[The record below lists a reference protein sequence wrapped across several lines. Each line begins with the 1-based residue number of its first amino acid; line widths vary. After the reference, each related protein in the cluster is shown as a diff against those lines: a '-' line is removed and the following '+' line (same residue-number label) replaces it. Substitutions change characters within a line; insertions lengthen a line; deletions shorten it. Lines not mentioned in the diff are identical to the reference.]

1 MHVGP
6 ARDSQELSPVR
17 ILGVLWL
24 LWFVFVG
31 ISPVF
36 AEIVVYAP
44 WMDISVF
51 IGDDVLFSVNFTSFS
66 MPKVRWEFQAIDG
79 RPTSFEIATFNVS
92 DTTNMEVLPSYKG
105 RLSVYSNGSMT
116 LKHVSEADN
125 GTYTAVFVTY
135 GPEGNTN
142 IDLKLQIFETL
153 PSFFIEMNS
162 THSESTVT
170 LTCKTN
176 SSLVSYV
183 SYHWIYLCDDD
194 WVPVP
199 QSLNTSSIPVN
210 VTRTFFICTA
220 SNPLNKKQSDAF
232 LLESNCT
239 DRVNKESKQV
249 VKVFLGNSAK
259 FYLKGNTSTGDMF
272 AVEWTFQKSQSQVAV
287 AMINDST
294 RVAEGYAGRV
304 KMNESN
310 GSMTLVEVQQSDVGN
325 YAAYVSSCDKRW
337 QEVIELQVKAPS
349 HTTALIGGLVGG
361 VIGLLLLLLVLT
373 GCIYYHRQKKVRS
386 PGRLQGRS
394 EDIPVHFGVTQ
405 EVQSTEI
412 FGSRTSISTSENKQ
426 GDNDLSNNNLEISSE
441 SHDYG
446 VMNTEH
452 EGSVKIRTLTF
463 EGAERLRMSG
473 MREVQMQGLLYVHQR
488 EIAACPPGDAAVTL
502 LGSDDATTC
511 HLLVLKDRGSGALC
525 LAHCD
530 GSDVTWG
537 VRHMV
542 EAVRSLAGTAC
553 ERLELHIIGGFADR
567 AGVSDR
573 LTHDII
579 GEFVQQKEDVHLLTF
594 CASELNTILRSGV
607 QHPAIYGIAVDVRT
621 GNLFPARFPDRGPDS
636 VLRSAR
642 IFSCNTMEDVYS
654 AEHGELHVGP
664 YHWEP
669 WNDAIFWL
677 SQPDYVLLKHLSTSP
692 AVEPPDFVS
701 RLRDQLRFRLEHPT
715 PQKLFPH
722 GKSRIY
728 RRNGEGLWELVH

>member
-1 MHVGP
+1 MDPMGWGMAP
-6 ARDSQELSPVR
+6 LLEPAMKARDLAGGLWSQ
-17 ILGVLWL
+17 GTD
-24 LWFVFVG
+24 
-31 ISPVF
+31 
-36 AEIVVYAP
+36 A
-44 WMDISVF
+44 
-51 IGDDVLFSVNFTSFS
+51 T
-66 MPKVRWEFQAIDG
+66 QAA
-79 RPTSFEIATFNVS
+79 SK
-92 DTTNMEVLPSYKG
+92 EV
-105 RLSVYSNGSMT
+105 
-116 LKHVSEADN
+116 DN
-125 GTYTAVFVTY
+125 IWK
-135 GPEGNTN
+135 NTN
-142 IDLKLQIFETL
+142 GQQREPKR
-153 PSFFIEMNS
+153 
-162 THSESTVT
+162 
-170 LTCKTN
+170 KT
-176 SSLVSYV
+176 
-183 SYHWIYLCDDD
+183 
-194 WVPVP
+194 P
-199 QSLNTSSIPVN
+199 
-210 VTRTFFICTA
+210 
-220 SNPLNKKQSDAF
+220 
-232 LLESNCT
+232 
-239 DRVNKESKQV
+239 
-249 VKVFLGNSAK
+249 
-259 FYLKGNTSTGDMF
+259 
-272 AVEWTFQKSQSQVAV
+272 
-287 AMINDST
+287 
-294 RVAEGYAGRV
+294 
-304 KMNESN
+304 
-310 GSMTLVEVQQSDVGN
+310 
-325 YAAYVSSCDKRW
+325 
-337 QEVIELQVKAPS
+337 
-349 HTTALIGGLVGG
+349 
-361 VIGLLLLLLVLT
+361 
-373 GCIYYHRQKKVRS
+373 
-386 PGRLQGRS
+386 PG
-394 EDIPVHFGVTQ
+394 
-405 EVQSTEI
+405 
-412 FGSRTSISTSENKQ
+412 
-426 GDNDLSNNNLEISSE
+426 
-441 SHDYG
+441 
-446 VMNTEH
+446 
-452 EGSVKIRTLTF
+452 